1 MNIYYRYKCNTCC
14 IPVLS
19 LDGRRKSSAQQT
31 KKSKNRLFAL
41 LHSCSIHWSVQLW
54 GFNFLLFDSHCFFPF
69 SVVCKLHLAIIRR
82 EPRFRWNTFVFLFL
96 FSIREK
102 IHRSFIHDSNGNF
115 CCCAQFIAIQ
125 FNGNESAIVQKTR

>member
-31 KKSKNRLFAL
+31 KKKQKSLVSSYLHVRSIEAYNFGAL
-41 LHSCSIHWSVQLW
+41 ISFCSILIV
-54 GFNFLLFDSHCFFPF
+54 FFPFLLFANYIEQLFGASAGLGETPLFFF
-69 SVVCKLHLAIIRR
+69 SFLAS
-82 EPRFRWNTFVFLFL
+82 EK
-96 FSIREK
+96 K

-115 CCCAQFIAIQ
+115 CCCAQFTAIQ